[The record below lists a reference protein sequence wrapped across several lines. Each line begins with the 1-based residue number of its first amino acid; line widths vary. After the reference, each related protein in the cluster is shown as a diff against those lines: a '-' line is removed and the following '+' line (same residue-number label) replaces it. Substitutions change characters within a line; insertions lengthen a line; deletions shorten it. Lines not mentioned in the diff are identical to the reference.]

1 MEWRA
6 VELELIQIELE
17 QRNNM
22 NYRTKLYKS
31 IYEEVC
37 DEADAIDWGD
47 ATYSD
52 KVAWISQETRR
63 RHEQRYKRPDT
74 PDIKAIQLNNFENR
88 RA

>member
-1 MEWRA
+1 
-6 VELELIQIELE
+6 
-17 QRNNM
+17 M

-37 DEADAIDWGD
+37 DEADELDWGD

-52 KVAWISQETRR
+52 KIAWISQETRR
-63 RHEQRYKRPDT
+63 RPKQRYNSPDT
-74 PDIKAIQLNNFENR
+74 PDNKAIQLRNFENR